1 MARKYELITELYAQ
15 TIREITRSPENW
27 RSFLRTACY
36 NYRLRFDEQVLLYAQ
51 RPDATAV
58 LEIENWNRKMGRW
71 VNRGATG
78 IAVFDDEYNGQM
90 RLKHYFDIS
99 DTHETK
105 LARPVP
111 LWDVKPAYAPEIIES
126 LENSFGELEEKD
138 DLAGALLCA
147 AKNAVED
154 NMPDYLSE
162 LRYCTAGSFLEE
174 LDDFNIESAY
184 RRALQS
190 SVGYMLLV
198 RCGCPP
204 ASISQTMIS
213 GGYWISIPAR
223 R

>member
-15 TIREITRSPENW
+15 TIRGITRSPENW
-27 RSFLRTACY
+27 CSFLRTACY

-78 IAVFDDEYNGQM
+78 IAVFDDEYNGRM

-105 LARPVP
+105 LARQVP

-126 LENSFGELEEKD
+126 LENSFGDLGDYGDLIGSD
-138 DLAGALLCA
+138 DLSDNDILAGALLSA
-147 AKNAVED
+147 AANAVED

-162 LRYCTAGSFLEE
+162 LR
-174 LDDFNIESAY
+174 
-184 RRALQS
+184 
-190 SVGYMLLV
+190 
-198 RCGCPP
+198 
-204 ASISQTMIS
+204 
-213 GGYWISIPAR
+213 
-223 R
+223 